1 MRDAHGIAFDIVGRG
16 LTRAGR
22 FTGARGGRGSGAR
35 GAPVLQRARQD
46 RRRYAVGGRTRPRA
60 GREFD
65 LFIIGRKL

>member
-35 GAPVLQRARQD
+35 GAPVLQRAPGPTPVRGS
-46 RRRYAVGGRTRPRA
+46 GGKTRPA
-60 GREFD
+60 ANSIYSLLD
-65 LFIIGRKL
+65 ANYS